1 MADTQVVLGLF
12 ADEAAA
18 DAAVESLKSW
28 DKLTDE
34 IKLTSIGVLVADKS
48 GKIKEHKLGSRSGT
62 TGAGIGLVLAVIAP
76 PTLIAGIVGG
86 GILGHFHH
94 NGLGLTDAD
103 RERLGTELAGG
114 KAAVGVLTPP
124 YEADLIG
131 IKLTELGGVVEKHAV
146 SDEALEAVAASA
158 PEPAAPGA

>member
-18 DAAVESLKSW
+18 DAAVGSLKSW
-28 DKLTDE
+28 DKITDE

-48 GKIKEHKLGSRSGT
+48 GQIKEHKLGSRSGT

-103 RERLGTELAGG
+103 RERLGTELSGG
-114 KAAVGVLTPP
+114 KAAVGVLTPT
-124 YEADLIG
+124 YEADLIAS
-131 IKLTELGGVVEKHAV
+131 KLKELGGVVEKHAV
-146 SDEALEAVAASA
+146 TDEALEAVAASA
-158 PEPAAPGA
+158 PEPTAPGA